1 MKSEEFRRK
10 KKSEKQNPEPELQQ
24 SFPKGAHYIIYPYC
38 FCAIVILENNSYRC
52 NITIRIYEVL
62 ISSMVLLYWK
72 ISLSSARGHNN
83 VVKGHAHKLK
93 NAHTASDI
101 SKVIPDLF

>member
-1 MKSEEFRRK
+1 
-10 KKSEKQNPEPELQQ
+10 
-24 SFPKGAHYIIYPYC
+24 
-38 FCAIVILENNSYRC
+38 
-52 NITIRIYEVL
+52 
-62 ISSMVLLYWK
+62 MVLLYWK